1 MLATDFLMYG
11 GIGRWCSRWG
21 WTVCRG
27 NRVVY
32 FFSYIPDCS
41 QDAEYVEEAFVVIVA
56 LYGAAAVAFG

>member
-1 MLATDFLMYG
+1 
-11 GIGRWCSRWG
+11 
-21 WTVCRG
+21 VCRG
-27 NRVVY
+27 NGVVH